1 MTLETVIPATVARPH
16 NMAGTS
22 NRKAAS
28 VGNNDSF
35 DSALAQQRA
44 AGKPDAAPSKQKH
57 STHTAS
63 SDKPAVHDKKDKQD
77 QATAGQTPTTAQS
90 DTPKNKTNAHA
101 TGTKQAQNQTD
112 AHAGKTAAA
121 DAATTKAGI
130 IKIAGHIAAEG
141 MTKHGSAHVVDD
153 GKVTAKRRSAHVAND
168 KVTAKQAAT
177 LHAATAGT
185 DVELHGKVAENN
197 KVSGKPGNAL
207 PATVAASETAKHTA
221 GLQTSQAGHAHTS
234 VLKHVATS
242 AQGGKSTSDSDASLK
257 LDVAAKQLGQQVQ
270 SDGSKAVR
278 TLASAAAS
286 LGANTSTPSALHT
299 LSVNAQTAAGQ
310 PTASAAPLAASSTPA
325 FAAQLQAP
333 MGTERWNQA
342 LQQQSLRLTRFGG
355 GRAQLTL
362 YPADLGQIQVSLKM
376 GSQAQL
382 HFAAQNPQARAAVQ
396 AALPQLQQAFADSGI
411 NLGQTSVS
419 DQGYQPFDSDS
430 RQPRSGFS
438 NGDGNTALDVDEP
451 VPMTITRIAGRTA
464 AGGIDIFA

>member
-1 MTLETVIPATVARPH
+1 MTLETVTPATVARPH
-16 NMAGTS
+16 NMAS
-22 NRKAAS
+22 ASSRRAAS
-28 VGNNDSF
+28 AGNNDSF

-44 AGKPDAAPSKQKH
+44 AGKPDAAPYKQKH
-57 STHTAS
+57 PTHTAS
-63 SDKPAVHDKKDKQD
+63 NDKPAVHDKKDKQD

-90 DTPKNKTNAHA
+90 DTPKNKINAHA

-112 AHAGKTAAA
+112 AHAGKKAAA

-130 IKIAGHIAAEG
+130 IKVANHATAKS
-141 MTKHGSAHVVDD
+141 MAKHGTPHVVN
-153 GKVTAKRRSAHVAND
+153 GKM
-168 KVTAKQAAT
+168 TAKQAPT
-177 LHAATAGT
+177 LHAATAET
-185 DVELHGKVAENN
+185 KIALHAKAAESN
-197 KVSGKPGNAL
+197 KVNGKSGRTL
-207 PATVAASETAKHTA
+207 QVTVAASETTKNAT
-221 GLQTSQAGHAHTS
+221 GQQTHKAGHAPTS
-234 VLKHVATS
+234 VVQHVTAG
-242 AQGGKSTSDSDASLK
+242 AKGGKATGDSDAVLK
-257 LDVAAKQLGQQVQ
+257 LDVAAKQSGQQAQ
-270 SDGSKAVR
+270 PDGTKTIRPLAS
-278 TLASAAAS
+278 ASAAAS
-286 LGANTSTPSALHT
+286 QSANTSTPSALHS

-310 PTASAAPLAASSTPA
+310 PTASAAPLAASSAPA

-396 AALPQLQQAFADSGI
+396 AALPQLQQAFAESGI

-430 RQPRSGFS
+430 RQRRSGFS